1 VKDSYDREVN
11 SLRLS
16 VTQQCNLNCFYCHKE
31 GQRQNAHELSVAEI
45 EALVRVASSLGI
57 KNLKLTGG
65 EPLVRPDIV
74 QIVERVAPYVA
85 DLSLTTNGVLLSQYA
100 HRLKEA
106 GLSRLNISL
115 PSTNADIYRV
125 ITGKAY
131 QPRVIEGIQKAA
143 GEGFRLIKINTVV
156 LKGINDGEFDRL
168 IQFCQQNDA
177 ILQLI
182 EVETSKEKINGT
194 FYQRYHL
201 DLIPL
206 EKDLEEKAI
215 EVRTKPLH
223 HRKQYVIPFHDGRTA
238 TIEVVRPMHNT
249 EFCANCTRLRAT
261 ADGKIKTCLFSDNG
275 MVDIAAL
282 ARQGDDAGLKE
293 AFITAIKN
301 RRPYWQ

>member
-31 GQRQNAHELSVAEI
+31 GQRQSARELSVAEI

-74 QIVERVAPYVA
+74 QIVECVSPYVA
-85 DLSLTTNGVLLSQYA
+85 DLSLTTNGVLLSRYA
-100 HRLKEA
+100 HQLKEA

-115 PSTNADIYRV
+115 PSTNAETYQI
-125 ITGKAY
+125 ITGRPH
-131 QPRVIEGIQKAA
+131 QPLVIDGIQKAA
-143 GEGFRLIKINTVV
+143 AEGFRLIKINTVV
-156 LKGINDGEFDRL
+156 LKGINDGELDRL
-168 IQFCQQNDA
+168 IQFCQQNNA

-182 EVETSKEKINGT
+182 EVETSKEKINGS

-201 DLIPL
+201 DLVPM
-206 EKDLEEKAI
+206 EKDLEDKAV

-223 HRKQYVIPFHDGRTA
+223 HRKQYMIPYHDSRTA

-275 MVDIAAL
+275 MVDIADL

-293 AFITAIKN
+293 AFISAIKN